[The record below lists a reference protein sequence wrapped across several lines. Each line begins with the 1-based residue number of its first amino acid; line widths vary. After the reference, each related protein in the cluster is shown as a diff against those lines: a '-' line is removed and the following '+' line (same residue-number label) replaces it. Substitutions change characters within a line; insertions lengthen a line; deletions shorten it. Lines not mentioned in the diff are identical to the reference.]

1 MKVKNRINFHNLRNT
16 PREQGQSIVLIALI
30 LVALLLFVGIAV
42 DVGFIFARGSQ
53 LQAAVDS
60 AALSGVSE
68 LIQAADQFDT
78 TPADIKAGQFL
89 NANGIPITNTQGITV
104 TFDSSRALTPLGV
117 TEYSITVTWPIEL
130 YFLKL
135 IRNDP
140 VDLTRS
146 ATAGVSVLTDI
157 YASRRVQDGT
167 VTTSTQGIF
176 GPQICTSFGDP
187 FSPWNSPWAPN
198 SYTYRYRIMI
208 PEEYPDDVVRVEL
221 FDPDSVNSADNNVT
235 IKRTSFAID
244 NGGLP
249 IIKNDFC
256 GSADSGTSS
265 QQRNPCV
272 FETGET
278 ALVDSGQA
286 TIDQINPFWY
296 QRIDENR
303 GHGGGNGDGTCTQT
317 DPPPPY
323 TANYNTETRFDLYY
337 YRQTTDG
344 QPVPVPIASYT
355 GYMGDPTRD
364 LHGDHQTDM
373 RWVSPGADKQGYDFP
388 IADVAGVSEVPT
400 TDGSSSFEV
409 RLADIESNIMV
420 DASSGAR
427 YLWLDVTSLSG
438 SSENGFEIWAG
449 PDDYAKFDLA
459 ASDVNERNIAA
470 INNPGSHDSKGVV
483 VFALGRLPLNSIYP
497 KTVDIPLL
505 YIGPEQAGATL
516 TISLFDADSGVE
528 PPVTFFFD
536 TINKNDWSMTF
547 SDPGVDDPDGVT
559 FDPYDQPNG
568 HRCQVGG
575 SDTDPKYP
583 DCNNKWVTPP
593 YQIKIPGD
601 LSNCDYANPTQEDC
615 TPFYGGR
622 VMVEYNGG
630 IYDSFGWDIKISGL
644 PYLIR

>member
-1 MKVKNRINFHNLRNT
+1 M
-16 PREQGQSIVLIALI
+16 
-30 LVALLLFVGIAV
+30 FVGIAV

-68 LIQAADQFDT
+68 LINASDLFDT
-78 TPADIKAGQFL
+78 NPADIKAGQFL
-89 NANGIPITNTQGITV
+89 NANGVPITNTNNITI

-135 IRNDP
+135 LRDDP

-187 FSPWNSPWAPN
+187 FSPWNSTWEPN
-198 SYTYRYRIMI
+198 TYTYRYRILI
-208 PEEYPDDVVRVEL
+208 PADYDDDVVRVEI
-221 FDPDSVNSADNNVT
+221 FDPDTVNQADNTVAIGRT
-235 IKRTSFAID
+235 IGAI
-244 NGGLP
+244 NGGLAP
-249 IIKNDFC
+249 VQNEVC
-256 GSADSGTSS
+256 GASGSGTSA

-272 FETGET
+272 FTTGEEQIV
-278 ALVDSGQA
+278 ADGNA
-286 TIDQINPFWY
+286 TIDQVNLFWY

-303 GHGGGNGDGTCTQT
+303 GSGAGNGDGTCTTSDT
-317 DPPPPY
+317 DP
-323 TANYNTETRFDLYY
+323 YNTSYNAETRFELYY

-344 QPVPVPIASYT
+344 QPIEVPIASYI
-355 GYMGDPTRD
+355 GYMDDPTRD

-373 RWVSPGADKQGYDFP
+373 RWVSPGADKQGNDFP
-388 IADVAGVSEVPT
+388 IPDVPGVSEVPT
-400 TDGSSSFEV
+400 SEGDTSFEV
-409 RLADIESNIMV
+409 KLSDINNIMV

-427 YLWLDVTSLSG
+427 YLWLDVTTLSG

-449 PDDYAKFDLA
+449 PDDYVETTAT
-459 ASDVNERNIAA
+459 DVNQRNVAA
-470 INNPGSHDSKGVV
+470 INNPGSHDSRGIII
-483 VFALGRLPLNSIYP
+483 FALGRLPLNSIFANA
-497 KTVDIPLL
+497 VDIPLL

-516 TISLFDADSGVE
+516 TVSLFDADSGVQ
-528 PPVTFFFD
+528 PPVTFYFD
-536 TINKNDWSMTF
+536 TINQNDWSQTF
-547 SDPGVDDPDGVT
+547 YHPTDPDPDG
-559 FDPYDQPNG
+559 QG
-568 HRCQVGG
+568 AGRCNLGG
-575 SDTDPKYP
+575 PKN
-583 DCNNKWVTPP
+583 DNCDNSWITPAFN
-593 YQIKIPGD
+593 ITVPGD
-601 LSNCDYANPTQEDC
+601 LTSCDYQNPTQDDC

-622 VMVEYNGG
+622 FMVNYNGG
-630 IYDSFGWDIKISGL
+630 IYDSYGWQIQLSGL